1 MGWWDESIMGGDA
14 PLDVQIY
21 FEEQRINTSDEAVA
35 FIEKMINHWNCYENV
50 IKHVVGFLMIK
61 NGHDMSDQLR
71 QLVIDGI
78 EAECEEEALL
88 CWTRPDIRRERLME
102 FKLVVLA
109 YPAEGGKV
117 ELPDQPGLF
126 DKIFG

>member
-14 PLDVQIY
+14 PLDIQIY
-21 FEEQRINTSDEAVA
+21 FEEQRIDTSDEAVA
-35 FIEKMINHWNCYENV
+35 FIEGMINHWNCYENV
-50 IKHVVGFLMIK
+50 IKQVVGFLMIK
-61 NGHDMSDQLR
+61 NGRAMSDQLR

-88 CWTRPDIRRERLME
+88 CWTRPDIRREHLME
-102 FKLVVLA
+102 FKKVVLA